1 VNAALDCLAVLVQ
14 VLNIRGLQQQQQQQ
28 QQYKVVQAVLATA
41 AMSHTGQFET
51 PLMHQPCQ
59 QLNPLLNAAAEG
71 LLHMR
76 PSTAVLIV

>member
-14 VLNIRGLQQQQQQQ
+14 VLNIRGLQQQQQQ

-76 PSTAVLIV
+76 LSTAVLIV